1 MRCKAL
7 GVIVLLALAAVARP
21 QDDAAKKDLKQM
33 EGTWAVVLEEMDGKK
48 ATEENKKADV
58 KLTVKDGKY
67 TVHFGEKQ
75 VATGEIKLDA
85 GKTPRQIDA
94 VAADGEFKGKAMP
107 GIYEV
112 KGDTMRVCFAQPGQE
127 RPTEFRTK
135 EGSGQMLLSYKRIK
149 P

>member
-7 GVIVLLALAAVARP
+7 VVIVLLALAAVARP

-33 EGTWAVVLEEMDGKK
+33 EGTWAVVLEEISGQKTPEESKK
-48 ATEENKKADV
+48 VDV

-67 TVHFGEKQ
+67 TVLFGDKQ
-75 VATGEIKLDA
+75 AATGTIKLDA

-94 VAADGEFKGKAMP
+94 IAADGQFKDKAMP

-112 KGDTMRVCFAQPGQE
+112 KGDTMRVCFAQPGKD
-127 RPTEFRTK
+127 RPTEFHTK
-135 EGSGQMLLSYKRIK
+135 EGSGHMLFSYKRIK